1 MRIGTD
7 AATVDFHAEVVELIC
22 ADAALKEGTRIDA
35 GRAMALNE
43 QQVARML
50 GGGSMPEMVE
60 THVVKCG
67 GRAEGGDMAAQIAG
81 LRSEEHT
88 SELQSLMRISYAVFC
103 LKKKQAKNKHT
114 DSRI

>member
-1 MRIGTD
+1 MRMRTD
-7 AATVDFHAEVVELIC
+7 AATVDIHAEVGELIR

-50 GGGSMPEMVE
+50 GGGSMPKMVE

-81 LRSEEHT
+81 LAIGAHHHSHCVPAEDRTHPPQHGRASCRERVC
-88 SELQSLMRISYAVFC
+88 QYV
-103 LKKKQAKNKHT
+103 
-114 DSRI
+114 